1 MTFTEAEERFR
12 WLERQRRIRRLSMEE
27 YRQALKEMR
36 ITDSAGRTWMLQ
48 ERTGYWHVWDG
59 RQWQLADPH
68 RLAPPPQAQAPR
80 PAPQPQQQAPWP
92 QPQPA
97 PQPQAPSPQPAPA
110 PGPQPQARPAPQQV
124 SGAGSGCAKFLLYGV
139 IWAVLWTVVAVGAFF
154 LWGREEPMVLAG
166 VGLAAVISAVLT
178 IIILLGNWEGQIVEM
193 RSERKR
199 VDDGDGDWHYENRL
213 YAYIRQPNGKIRKE
227 AALPG
232 WQVGDRL
239 AKRRGEMNVTK
250 LG

>member
-36 ITDSAGRTWMLQ
+36 ITDSAGRLWMLQ
-48 ERTGYWHVWDG
+48 ELTGYWHIWDG
-59 RQWQLADPH
+59 NQWHLADPH
-68 RLAPPPQAQAPR
+68 RQA
-80 PAPQPQQQAPWP
+80 PAPQPQTQLAPAPGP
-92 QPQPA
+92 QPQA
-97 PQPQAPSPQPAPA
+97 QAPSPQPAPA
-110 PGPQPQARPAPQQV
+110 PGLQPQARPAPQQA
-124 SGAGSGCAKFLLYGV
+124 SGGGSGCAKFLLYGV

-239 AKRRGEMNVTK
+239 AKRRGEMNVRK
-250 LG
+250 VG